1 MKKID
6 LSDIETSILI
16 AELVSRARVG
26 DKKVFISDET
36 QSFYILKILKDY
48 EKA

>member
-6 LSDIETSILI
+6 LSNIETSKLI
-16 AELVSRARVG
+16 SELVNRAKVG

-48 EKA
+48 EKV